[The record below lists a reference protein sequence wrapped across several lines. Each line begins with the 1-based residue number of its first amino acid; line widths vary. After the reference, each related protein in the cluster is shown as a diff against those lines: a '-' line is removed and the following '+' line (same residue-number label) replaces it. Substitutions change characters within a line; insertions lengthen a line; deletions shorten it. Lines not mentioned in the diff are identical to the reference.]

1 MYYPLYVHMYDTV
14 YLLIFRPSKVSAPQ
28 NYEDGSLLKMTNR
41 LNSNILSSFLRFHHP
56 IE

>member
-14 YLLIFRPSKVSAPQ
+14 YLLKFRPSKVSAPPK
-28 NYEDGSLLKMTNR
+28 NVDGSLLKMTNR
-41 LNSNILSSFLRFHHP
+41 FNSNISSSFIGFHHP